1 MRHRVTSAAVEADI
15 THADGR
21 GIHRMATT
29 TTGELPDV
37 AVQFHAPVLRL
48 DEGIIN
54 HCLPLPEEAV
64 AVFIPAGIR
73 RVLATLN
80 GRLYRRGIITRADG
94 NHMLLLG
101 QPLLREIGAREGDMV
116 QVLLEADPEPDAVD
130 VPEEF
135 EAALAMDDAAHQRFE
150 ALTPG
155 MQRSLVMY
163 ISTAKRS
170 ETRIT
175 RSLEMARKL
184 RENTLHGDKK
194 NT

>member
-1 MRHRVTSAAVEADI
+1 MKRKSVPTGAVE
-15 THADGR
+15 
-21 GIHRMATT
+21 
-29 TTGELPDV
+29 
-37 AVQFHAPVLRL
+37 FHAPVLRL

-64 AVFIPAGIR
+64 VVFIPAGIR

-135 EAALAMDDAAHQRFE
+135 EAALAMDDAARQRFE

-163 ISTAKRS
+163 ISTARRS

>member
-1 MRHRVTSAAVEADI
+1 M
-15 THADGR
+15 
-21 GIHRMATT
+21 
-29 TTGELPDV
+29 
-37 AVQFHAPVLRL
+37 
-48 DEGIIN
+48 
-54 HCLPLPEEAV
+54 
-64 AVFIPAGIR
+64 
-73 RVLATLN
+73 
-80 GRLYRRGIITRADG
+80 
-94 NHMLLLG
+94 
-101 QPLLREIGAREGDMV
+101 
-116 QVLLEADPEPDAVD
+116 D

-135 EAALAMDDAAHQRFE
+135 EAALAMDDAARQRFE

-163 ISTAKRS
+163 ISTARRS